1 MMTANENLTLDS
13 LSNQLEICIQMQ
25 FTGRLDLQAS
35 NGQQWSLY
43 FCLGR
48 LVWVIGGL
56 NGLRRWRRLL
66 LQYCP
71 HMQRHSTLLVEV
83 QTSRGQ
89 GYDLLLQWV
98 KQQQMTGEQAVSVIR
113 SNVLEVLFD
122 ILQQERSGQLKCM
135 TDPQD
140 VLDASLTLIN
150 PRQALTQAQQD
161 WGAWSNAGIGS
172 LSPNISPMLSS
183 PEQLQ
188 QQTSAQV
195 YQALTKVIDGERTL
209 RDVALMLQQDLLLL
223 TRTLIAYVRKGLIE
237 FIQVPDLLPP
247 RLVGSIDKA
256 NQGGGRSPTS
266 KKSGPMVVCIDD
278 SPMEQRLMEQ
288 ILLEAGYR
296 FIAIQDPVQA
306 LPVLLEQRP
315 DFIFLDLVMPIA
327 SGYEICTQ
335 IRRISQFKDIPIV
348 ILTGNDGIIDRVR
361 AKMVGSTDF
370 LGKPVDAE
378 RVLATL
384 KRYLQTPPST
394 STDFPITGA
403 EWSG

>member
-1 MMTANENLTLDS
+1 MMTAKGNLTSDS

-35 NGQQWSLY
+35 DGQYWSLY

-48 LVWVIGGL
+48 LVWVTGGL

-66 LQYCP
+66 LQHCP
-71 HMQRHSTLLVEV
+71 QMQNQAAFLSEV

-89 GYDLLLQWV
+89 GYALLLQWA
-98 KQQQMTGEQAVSVIR
+98 KQQQITGEQAVSVIR
-113 SNVLEVLFD
+113 TNVLEVLFD
-122 ILQQERSGQLKCM
+122 ILQHERAGQLKCI
-135 TDPQD
+135 TVPQD

-150 PRQALTQAQQD
+150 PRQALSQAQQE
-161 WGAWSNAGIGS
+161 WAAWSSAGIGS
-172 LSPNISPMLSS
+172 LSPNISPVLCSM
-183 PEQLQ
+183 EQLR

-195 YQALTKVIDGERTL
+195 YQALTRVIDGERTL
-209 RDVALMLQQDLLLL
+209 RDVALMLHQDLLLL
-223 TRTLIAYVRKGLIE
+223 TRTLIAYVRKGLVE
-237 FIQVPDLLPP
+237 LVQVPDLLPP
-247 RLVGSIDKA
+247 RLVVNVDQSDR
-256 NQGGGRSPTS
+256 GRSPTS
-266 KKSGPMVVCIDD
+266 NQSAPLVVCIDD
-278 SPMEQRLMEQ
+278 SPMEQRLMER
-288 ILLEAGYR
+288 ILVENGYR
-296 FIAIQDPVQA
+296 SIAIQDPVQA
-306 LPVLLEQRP
+306 LPILLEQRP

-335 IRRISQFKDIPIV
+335 IRRISQFKDVPIV

-384 KRYLQTPPST
+384 KKYLPDSSSLDSPV
-394 STDFPITGA
+394 IGA